1 MIGDIKGDG
10 ADTMYRTVA
19 ALCENEYV
27 AYPPRTVFSYSN
39 IGFSLLGT
47 IIERV
52 SKRSYSK
59 YIQDSIFQKL
69 GMKHSAVGFDD
80 KRVKAAFSRGY
91 IGEKEEKPL
100 YIRDIPA
107 GSIVSSV
114 ADFSLFV
121 RMLFCGGTFN
131 NTHILNENT
140 LQQMW
145 TPQNSDI
152 PLDFYPIGL
161 CYWLLNQTYIP
172 ERIVS
177 HEGTIPPFYTIF
189 AALPDSRLGIVL
201 TVNSEQGSVVPE
213 KAGYKILE
221 HFYQAKTGKKISK
234 LQLPAMKTKKISA
247 KRLNQIAGFY
257 QTREGTVKMQIKED
271 NLQFFLS
278 GMPVRLLPLSDST
291 FLIQYRLFDLIP
303 VPRKQFKDM
312 VLELHSIGKHEVI
325 LLRSKGIITGYFGEK
340 FIPKTPPPE
349 WLQRT
354 GSYEIIN
361 ERKAVFTDKESEK
374 RYRIQNITLAF
385 DSASQILSLNGVPL
399 KTLSSSDAVTCGY
412 GRNAGET
419 VRAFACEG
427 EEHLWVWGFELKRI
441 L

>member
-1 MIGDIKGDG
+1 MFSILHLYKLKCQFTKNRLFLGGIVLLFLISCSSQINPAKEGNNKYENAIRFSQHYLKQIIKETGTIGVAVTVIDSNNVVYSEGFGYADLKADKVVTDSTTFMIGSTSKLFTATAVMQLVEQGRICLDSPITAYLPEFKVKSRFNGRQINIRDLLTHESGLPSDIPNGQMIGDIKGDG

-201 TVNSEQGSVVPE
+201 TVNSE
-213 KAGYKILE
+213 
-221 HFYQAKTGKKISK
+221 TGFSC
-234 LQLPAMKTKKISA
+234 S
-247 KRLNQIAGFY
+247 
-257 QTREGTVKMQIKED
+257 
-271 NLQFFLS
+271 
-278 GMPVRLLPLSDST
+278 
-291 FLIQYRLFDLIP
+291 
-303 VPRKQFKDM
+303 
-312 VLELHSIGKHEVI
+312 
-325 LLRSKGIITGYFGEK
+325 
-340 FIPKTPPPE
+340 
-349 WLQRT
+349 
-354 GSYEIIN
+354 
-361 ERKAVFTDKESEK
+361 
-374 RYRIQNITLAF
+374 
-385 DSASQILSLNGVPL
+385 
-399 KTLSSSDAVTCGY
+399 
-412 GRNAGET
+412 
-419 VRAFACEG
+419 
-427 EEHLWVWGFELKRI
+427 
-441 L
+441 